1 MSEIS
6 NSAATAMSELFG
18 IGASGAEVL
27 VHTVENGRLR
37 MRCIDYGGAVIAL
50 EVPGRRGA
58 ENILLSYD
66 GLEGYESDS
75 CWCGMLCGPV
85 AGRIA
90 GASFELDG
98 DNHELEAN
106 DGSSCLHSGSIGF
119 SRSLW
124 RGETFREP
132 DEAGVRFSLSTSPGQ
147 WGFPGGLEISA
158 TYTLSRDS
166 LTLAW
171 EARTDSPTL
180 LAPTFHGYFNLGGP
194 LSGAVSDHLLA
205 IDADRFMPLDESGL
219 PLMPEPV
226 DGTRYDL
233 RRPRSP
239 IGPDGGFDNAFLL
252 NSSGSGRVPAVT
264 LEHLGSGR
272 RMEVFTDQPAC
283 VLYTGG
289 FLNRSQV
296 FAGGRVGFPGAAL
309 ALETQWYPNAPAL
322 PDLPQP
328 VIFPG
333 EVYRAATR
341 WRFTVED

>member
-6 NSAATAMSELFG
+6 NPAATAMSEPFG
-18 IGASGAEVL
+18 ISASGVEVL
-27 VHTVENGRLR
+27 VHTIENGRLR
-37 MRCIDYGGAVIAL
+37 MRCIDFGGAVIAL

-66 GLEGYESDS
+66 SLEGYESDS

-106 DGSSCLHSGSIGF
+106 DGTSCLHSGSIGF

-132 DEAGVRFSLSTSPGQ
+132 DEAGVRFSLSTIPGQ

-180 LAPTFHGYFNLGGP
+180 LAPAFHGYFNLGDRNRGP
-194 LSGAVSDHLLA
+194 CPTTCWSSTPTASCRSTRSGCPSCRSRWTR
-205 IDADRFMPLDESGL
+205 DA
-219 PLMPEPV
+219 
-226 DGTRYDL
+226 L
-233 RRPRSP
+233 RLQRPRSP
-239 IGPDGGFDNAFLL
+239 SGPTEVRQ
-252 NSSGSGRVPAVT
+252 RVPAQFLGQRTGGNAVT
-264 LEHLGSGR
+264 LEHPGADAGWRSSR
-272 RMEVFTDQPAC
+272 ISPAC

-289 FLNRSQV
+289 F
-296 FAGGRVGFPGAAL
+296 
-309 ALETQWYPNAPAL
+309 
-322 PDLPQP
+322 
-328 VIFPG
+328 
-333 EVYRAATR
+333 
-341 WRFTVED
+341 